1 LDGPGRSGVAEAEAT
16 TAATLLPICCST
28 SIGRK
33 LLQPLAGSAAARAT
47 ALAMALTV
55 AMLCSWLTATA
66 SAQAPLLATP
76 NVLDGPSSDIVSLD
90 GLAVARYDGTGGLVY
105 LKDVAGVQH
114 VFVSRL
120 AGGAF
125 QAPTQ
130 IDAGLGGASS
140 QPVIAAG
147 QGGVLFVAFIN
158 GGELYVVDTTGS
170 SAPWQSPE
178 PIDGGA
184 ENPSIS
190 LDNYGVAYLAFTV
203 AQGSGDDVLVAY
215 YDGASWTMAQGP
227 MNLYAGDDAGTGAGR
242 PAVAAAGDGVGI
254 VTWGEN
260 GHVYARRVWATSPSV
275 EYEQA
280 DVASLGGW
288 NEDAAGEPAISVGG
302 DSSYV
307 DIAFDE
313 KLQSGSQT
321 QTRVLMTRLV
331 AEDAQAP
338 VAADGLAT
346 PGSESAD
353 QPAVAMNEYG
363 RGFVTSAG
371 EPGNE
376 LFADVL
382 GTNGGAQGV
391 QRVDSLANDAPPYA
405 APAIAGL
412 TSTLIAW
419 QQTSGLAVTAQ
430 IHLRYAVDGSD
441 LGPEQVASGSL
452 AGYSDAAEGLEAGGD
467 GEGDAVV
474 AWVQSLLGGSEIVTA
489 QMFVT
494 PGTPEPSISLAYT
507 RTANPVL
514 RWSAAREKWGP
525 LTYTVTIDGQQVAQT
540 TATSVT
546 VPTVLNDGP
555 HKWQVTATNL
565 GGGQTFSRTATIFV
579 DTVPPRVSFTLKGRD
594 RVGRKLTMHVS
605 FADLPPPQQPGA
617 KASGVKSVLIRWG
630 DGSKS
635 THVHVASHVY
645 ARRGRY
651 LIKVTVTDRAGN
663 ATTVARVVRIRK

>member
-1 LDGPGRSGVAEAEAT
+1 MTFYDKHHLVPFAEFF
-16 TAATLLPICCST
+16 PVPSFV
-28 SIGRK
+28 R
-33 LLQPLAGSAAARAT
+33 
-47 ALAMALTV
+47 
-55 AMLCSWLTATA
+55 SWLRLMSLPYSDFTA
-66 SAQAPLLATP
+66 
-76 NVLDGPSSDIVSLD
+76 
-90 GLAVARYDGTGGLVY
+90 
-105 LKDVAGVQH
+105 
-114 VFVSRL
+114 
-120 AGGAF
+120 GA
-125 QAPTQ
+125 
-130 IDAGLGGASS
+130 
-140 QPVIAAG
+140 
-147 QGGVLFVAFIN
+147 
-158 GGELYVVDTTGS
+158 
-170 SAPWQSPE
+170 
-178 PIDGGA
+178 
-184 ENPSIS
+184 
-190 LDNYGVAYLAFTV
+190 
-203 AQGSGDDVLVAY
+203 
-215 YDGASWTMAQGP
+215 
-227 MNLYAGDDAGTGAGR
+227 
-242 PAVAAAGDGVGI
+242 
-254 VTWGEN
+254 
-260 GHVYARRVWATSPSV
+260 
-275 EYEQA
+275 
-280 DVASLGGW
+280 
-288 NEDAAGEPAISVGG
+288 
-302 DSSYV
+302 
-307 DIAFDE
+307 
-313 KLQSGSQT
+313 
-321 QTRVLMTRLV
+321 
-331 AEDAQAP
+331 
-338 VAADGLAT
+338 
-346 PGSESAD
+346 AD

-391 QRVDSLANDAPPYA
+391 QRVDSIANDAPPYA

-452 AGYSDAAEGLEAGGD
+452 AGYSDAAEGLEAGDAIPEAPDRTPQRFLGL
-467 GEGDAVV
+467 GPEVGAVV

-594 RVGRKLTMHVS
+594 RVGRKLTIHVS